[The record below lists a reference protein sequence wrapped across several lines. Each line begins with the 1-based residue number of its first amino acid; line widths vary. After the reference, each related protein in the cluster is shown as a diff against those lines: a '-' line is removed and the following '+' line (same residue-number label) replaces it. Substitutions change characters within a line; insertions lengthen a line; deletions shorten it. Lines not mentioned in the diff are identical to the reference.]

1 MGRDCVSE
9 RIATTVPDSTLQY
22 SKTEANVS
30 IHLPS
35 ICSCKIIFLS
45 FRASPLGDTDHFV

>member
-35 ICSCKIIFLS
+35 IRSCNLYIPFSHSIT
-45 FRASPLGDTDHFV
+45 GDTDHFV